1 MLEETNDNL
10 LEADG
15 RGADDSQDVI
25 VAENQEIL
33 AENQEEMESVLEE
46 EIPIT
51 EVAEVT
57 IEADVAEN
65 PAEEVAVLTETLT
78 EEEIEVAA
86 ETEALVDETVE
97 AIAETETEFSNA
109 EIKAEPIAEQAE
121 TESALAQAAIETSV
135 AEAET
140 ESPVEQSETEISSA
154 ETESFVEQ
162 AEAESLIADAE
173 TESPVVE
180 TETTTPEAV
189 ETVAEIETVPEM
201 AENET
206 EENTIELTDEKVAD
220 DELVSENL
228 NQSAISA
235 IEEVN
240 AEESEDE
247 TLKDRHDIP
256 MLDYD
261 TLSMEQLVDELG
273 TLVVVEKLMSVKD
286 HVEELKKSFL
296 SKYHHFIDE
305 KKEEFLADAENTAT
319 ETKEDFHYHFPLK
332 VKFDQL
338 YSQYR
343 DKKNTHFQS
352 LQNNLKANL
361 ENRLTIVEE
370 LKNLIH
376 SQENMTV
383 TLKKFNDIRDR
394 WKVAGS
400 IPKDKYNHVWNNYH
414 FHLENFYDILHLDRE
429 IRDLDFKHNL
439 VQKLK
444 IIERVEELVNEED
457 INKAFRELQDLHRI
471 WKEDIG
477 PVSRESREEI
487 WNKFSELTK
496 QMHDKREELFEKLRE
511 GETANLEKKKEIIAQ
526 IEVLAQEKVNS
537 HSAWLA
543 QIVKVEALRDLFF
556 NAGKVPSEVTDQTWN
571 NFKNAVRSFNVLKN
585 SFYKDIKKDQND
597 NLSKKQA
604 LVAKAN
610 ELKESTD
617 FAVSTP
623 IFKQI
628 QDEWKTIGH
637 VPRKFSDKLW
647 GEFRGACNE
656 YFEKLKE
663 QKSEENAEEIAAFES
678 KKTYL
683 ETIKGFELI
692 GEHKAD
698 LDAIKSHIETW
709 KSFGKVPFARRHIE
723 GKFNKILDT
732 LFEKLSSSKKDNELV
747 RYANRLDNLTGSDNS
762 RKLDNEK
769 VFIMRKIDEVQSNLF
784 QLENNIQ
791 FFGRAKADNPMVKE
805 VMDNIEKQKEELA
818 TWKEKLKQ
826 IRSLKTE

>member
-1 MLEETNDNL
+1 MLEEKNDNL
-10 LEADG
+10 LDADG
-15 RGADDSQDVI
+15 SVSDESHEVI
-25 VAENQEIL
+25 ITENQEFL
-33 AENQEEMESVLEE
+33 VENQEETETLAELETAVTIEEHVLEE
-46 EIPIT
+46 
-51 EVAEVT
+51 V
-57 IEADVAEN
+57 IEADSEVEAASEKQANEEDEQQVAILTD
-65 PAEEVAVLTETLT
+65 PLTEDEL
-78 EEEIEVAA
+78 EVAA
-86 ETEALVDETVE
+86 ETEALVEETVVP
-97 AIAETETEFSNA
+97 
-109 EIKAEPIAEQAE
+109 KAKKTKPK
-121 TESALAQAAIETSV
+121 
-135 AEAET
+135 
-140 ESPVEQSETEISSA
+140 
-154 ETESFVEQ
+154 
-162 AEAESLIADAE
+162 
-173 TESPVVE
+173 
-180 TETTTPEAV
+180 AV
-189 ETVAEIETVPEM
+189 
-201 AENET
+201 T
-206 EENTIELTDEKVAD
+206 EEKEATVELTEEQVANGTLVAD
-220 DELVSENL
+220 SSINDQEPQNDS
-228 NQSAISA
+228 QSVINA

-247 TLKDRHDIP
+247 TLKDRHEIP

-261 TLSMEQLVDELG
+261 KLSMEQLVDELG
-273 TLVVVEKLMSVKD
+273 ELVLVEKLMSVKD

-296 SKYHHFIDE
+296 SKYHHLIDE
-305 KKEEFLADAENTAT
+305 KKEEFLTENP
-319 ETKEDFHYHFPLK
+319 ETTEDFHYHFPLK

-343 DKKNTHFQS
+343 DKKNNHFQS

-361 ENRLTIVEE
+361 ENRLAIVDE

-376 SQENMTV
+376 SQDNIPV

-394 WKVAGS
+394 WKVAGP

-414 FHLENFYDILHLDRE
+414 FHLENFYDVLHLDRE

-444 IIERVEELVNEED
+444 IIDRVEELVKEED

-477 PVSRESREEI
+477 PVSRDKREEI
-487 WNKFSELTK
+487 WNRFSELTK

-511 GETANLEKKKEIIAQ
+511 VETANLEKKKEIIAQ

-537 HSAWLA
+537 HAAWLV
-543 QIVKVEALRDLFF
+543 QIEKVEALRNQFF
-556 NAGKVPSEVTDQTWN
+556 GAGKVPSEVTDQTWTE
-571 NFKNAVRSFNVLKN
+571 FKNSVRSFNVLKN

-604 LVAKAN
+604 LVAKAI
-610 ELKESTD
+610 ELKDNAD
-617 FAVSTP
+617 FATTTP
-623 IFKQI
+623 LFKQI
-628 QDEWKTIGH
+628 QEEWKTIGH

-647 GEFRGACNE
+647 GEFRSACNE

-663 QKSEENAEEIAAFES
+663 QKSEANAEEIEAFE
-678 KKTYL
+678 KKKSYL
-683 ETIKGFELI
+683 ETIKSFELI

-723 GKFNKILDT
+723 GKFNKILDA
-732 LFEKLSSSKKDNELV
+732 LFEKLSSSKKDNEMV
-747 RYANRLDNLTGSDNS
+747 RYANRLDNLSGAENS

-769 VFIMRKIDEVQSNLF
+769 VFIIRKIEEVQSSLF

-805 VMDNIEKQKEELA
+805 VMKNIEKQKEELA

-826 IRSLKTE
+826 LKSIKSE